1 MMIQLI
7 LRYYAVIFVIG
18 IYHYHMIKE
27 SISNFIEINYYN
39 YLLLLLLHL
48 IGFQN
53 FGPRVKI
60 DEWHIVIR
68 V

>member
-7 LRYYAVIFVIG
+7 LRYAVIFIIG
-18 IYHYHMIKE
+18 IYHYNIMIKE

-48 IGFQN
+48 IGFHSS
-53 FGPRVKI
+53 GPWIKI
-60 DEWHIVIR
+60 DEWYIVIR